1 MANKVFLDTNILLDV
16 LSSERISSQVT
27 KELLLKYSNEK
38 AKFVINDLSLNTL
51 YYIGSKLDRD
61 KTFNFMKDITFD
73 NPLFEVYYM
82 NADDLKQIYNYMD
95 KNVGEDFEDLQQY
108 IAAKNSGC
116 NCIITND
123 KAFPKLDIPLIRTN
137 TKLENYTPE
146 NKSDNVAKIFL
157 DNVVIFG
164 RKNR

>member
-1 MANKVFLDTNILLDV
+1 MANKIFLDTNILLDV
-16 LSSERISSQVT
+16 LSSERISSQDT
-27 KELLLKYSNEK
+27 KNLLLKYSNEK

-157 DNVVIFG
+157 DNVVILG

>member
-146 NKSDNVAKIFL
+146 NKSDNVAKISL

>member
-157 DNVVIFG
+157 DNVVILG